1 MVALGYTP
9 AQALGT
15 IMIVSDYTNGFV
27 LQEQTVIGPPGEAE
41 QAALPHLPTLLAALR
56 TSNGYREPDETFR
69 HGIRVLIAV
78 TESVLGVGPPAD
90 GPTPTSGR

>member
-56 TSNGYREPDETFR
+56 QATATASRTK
-69 HGIRVLIAV
+69 H
-78 TESVLGVGPPAD
+78 
-90 GPTPTSGR
+90 SGTASGC